1 MLNWEIG
8 FDSPWY
14 LLLLLL
20 VPLIWLFSFKSLAGL
35 GRLRRFLALAFR
47 TAIVVLMALCLAE
60 IQLQQTSDKVTVI
73 YVLDQSES
81 IPAGKRQMMLDYVTE
96 DVAAHRDME
105 REDRAGVIVFGREAT
120 IEIPPF
126 DDDIAVSQVESNF
139 GATDATNLEAALK
152 LAQASFPEDSA
163 KRIVVVTDGNENL
176 GNSTSIAPL
185 LAEQGIGI
193 DVVPVRLSTKA
204 EIDVEKVALPN
215 DIRHGQPIE
224 ARVVVNNYT
233 DSEEN
238 KNRVVKGKLTIK
250 RKSGKFEQLLAEQQ
264 VELQPGKNVF
274 PFRHTIDEPA
284 FYTYE
289 ADFTPNDAQDDLM
302 PQNNKATSFT
312 YVRGKG
318 RVLLIEDSESKGEF
332 DYLVSRLQANEIEVV
347 TQDTGELFSSLA
359 DLQAYDC
366 VILANVP
373 RSSGDTASFSDEQIE
388 MLVRNTQ
395 QMGAGLVMLG
405 GPNSFGAGGWANT
418 ELEKAMPVDFQI
430 KNTKI
435 QAVGALVLLMHASE
449 MAQGNYWQKRVAYES
464 IKVLGPMDY
473 AGLIHWGPGADEWL
487 WGGNVGLIRV
497 GTQKN
502 TMLSRLNRM
511 TPGDMPQFDPAMRMA
526 LAGFGRVNASV
537 KQMIIISDGDPSP
550 PSGATMGQYKA
561 AGIMIST
568 VAIGTHGPA
577 GSTPLQNI
585 ATATGG
591 KYYVVTNP
599 KALPRIFVREAR
611 KVARPLVYEP
621 DGGVVPQVTY
631 PHEILQGIS
640 GPLPPISGFV
650 LTTLKENPLVEV
662 AIRSPKPESEEN
674 STIMAAWTYGLGR
687 TAVLTT
693 DSGKRWAT
701 NWTEWENYDKFYT
714 QMIRWAM
721 RPVNEEGK
729 FSVASEM
736 RDGKVRVVVTALD
749 KDDQFLNF
757 LNMNGAAI
765 DPSMEPVNDM
775 RVRQVAPG
783 RYVAEFDA
791 AKPGSY
797 FVTLNP
803 GTGGAP
809 ILTGVTVPY
818 SDEFKARD
826 ANLALLENLAS
837 LKPEGGEPGKVI
849 EAPEAVPIPGDASAS
864 DESTNEEL
872 TNTAMLPLSV
882 QEQIDELLKVNT
894 FREDLP
900 KAISSQDVWHYVL
913 LISACLFFGDV
924 FVRRVQV
931 GFEWVGW
938 LWQWFRR
945 RVLGRDD
952 QQAADTRLERLRSR
966 KAAVSQQLDERRAAA
981 RFEPSVDSEQEGR
994 SLDEVITDVS
1004 GGAARPASPPRTA
1017 PQQSTPDASEDN
1029 YTSRL
1034 LEAKRKAAKNQPKK
1048 DPNQD

>member
-473 AGLIHWGPGADEWL
+473 AGQIHWGPGAGEWL
-487 WGGNVGLIRV
+487 WGGNVGVIRV

-526 LAGFGRVNASV
+526 LAGFGRV
-537 KQMIIISDGDPSP
+537 
-550 PSGATMGQYKA
+550 
-561 AGIMIST
+561 
-568 VAIGTHGPA
+568 
-577 GSTPLQNI
+577 
-585 ATATGG
+585 
-591 KYYVVTNP
+591 
-599 KALPRIFVREAR
+599 
-611 KVARPLVYEP
+611 
-621 DGGVVPQVTY
+621 
-631 PHEILQGIS
+631 
-640 GPLPPISGFV
+640 
-650 LTTLKENPLVEV
+650 
-662 AIRSPKPESEEN
+662 
-674 STIMAAWTYGLGR
+674 
-687 TAVLTT
+687 
-693 DSGKRWAT
+693 
-701 NWTEWENYDKFYT
+701 
-714 QMIRWAM
+714 
-721 RPVNEEGK
+721 
-729 FSVASEM
+729 
-736 RDGKVRVVVTALD
+736 
-749 KDDQFLNF
+749 
-757 LNMNGAAI
+757 
-765 DPSMEPVNDM
+765 
-775 RVRQVAPG
+775 
-783 RYVAEFDA
+783 
-791 AKPGSY
+791 
-797 FVTLNP
+797 
-803 GTGGAP
+803 
-809 ILTGVTVPY
+809 
-818 SDEFKARD
+818 
-826 ANLALLENLAS
+826 
-837 LKPEGGEPGKVI
+837 
-849 EAPEAVPIPGDASAS
+849 
-864 DESTNEEL
+864 
-872 TNTAMLPLSV
+872 
-882 QEQIDELLKVNT
+882 
-894 FREDLP
+894 
-900 KAISSQDVWHYVL
+900 
-913 LISACLFFGDV
+913 
-924 FVRRVQV
+924 
-931 GFEWVGW
+931 
-938 LWQWFRR
+938 
-945 RVLGRDD
+945 
-952 QQAADTRLERLRSR
+952 
-966 KAAVSQQLDERRAAA
+966 
-981 RFEPSVDSEQEGR
+981 
-994 SLDEVITDVS
+994 
-1004 GGAARPASPPRTA
+1004 
-1017 PQQSTPDASEDN
+1017 
-1029 YTSRL
+1029 
-1034 LEAKRKAAKNQPKK
+1034 
-1048 DPNQD
+1048 